1 MICYTRDVAPAFGTS
16 IKQQTVP
23 HPELPKGRGPEKMKR
38 ILALI
43 QIVIIILIVGFGT
56 WQLYLGHFELALA
69 SFPFLIIYYVFIVAG
84 RNRP

>member
-1 MICYTRDVAPAFGTS
+1 
-16 IKQQTVP
+16 
-23 HPELPKGRGPEKMKR
+23 MKR

-43 QIVIIILIVGFGT
+43 QIIIIILIVGFGT
-56 WQLYLGHFELALA
+56 WQLYMGHFELALA